1 MTLPFVTFR
10 TGMDVMALPTSL
22 VQHIEQHACMSG
34 CYGSDTTIQLCLDA
48 AKPLQPMVSVT
59 CLDCLSRFGVPTAL
73 LTNGSSAQSL
83 SAELTQ
89 HMRAKR
95 GFALAVSGYHT
106 GGPGFWLTAMYYA
119 CGLFLISGDRSR
131 QLGSDLDQLLLAI
144 QHGVI
149 KPPDPRMADSKQFA
163 VETAYVNFDQ
173 CKATIRNKAE
183 LLASPH
189 CRSAAQTGWKKVTLA
204 EFLPLT
210 RVVAAPA
217 KPAAPKPLVK
227 GDICPKCK
235 AEVRDR
241 PLLNRSYLGCLC

>member
-1 MTLPFVTFR
+1 
-10 TGMDVMALPTSL
+10 MALPTSL

-73 LTNGSSAQSL
+73 LSTGSSTHTL

-95 GFALAVSGYHT
+95 GFALSVSGYHT
-106 GGPGFWLTAMYYA
+106 GGPGFWLTAMYYS
-119 CGLFLISGDRSR
+119 CGLFIVSGERSR

-144 QHGVI
+144 QNSI
-149 KPPDPRMADSKQFA
+149 LKAPDPRMADAKQYAIESAF
-163 VETAYVNFDQ
+163 VNFAQ
-173 CKATIRNKAE
+173 CQSTIRNKAD
-183 LLASPH
+183 LLASPQ
-189 CRSAAQTGWKKVTLA
+189 CKTAQQNGWKKVTLA
-204 EFLPLT
+204 EFLPLARANT
-210 RVVAAPA
+210 PAPA
-217 KPAAPKPLVK
+217 KPTAAPRVLVK